1 MRDQSFETQ
10 NINIEKTYGGQES
23 SSIIHYETFDNLAL
37 FYGRKSLV
45 HFHDR
50 FYQVHYLTE
59 GSIALQLDAHEYRLY
74 APCFFITPPSIPH
87 GFYTDLD
94 THGHVLTIPQEFVWQ
109 LLESL
114 KRDINY
120 FYPMCIELS
129 PQEEAQQ
136 IFKFEYLFNLL
147 AEEYR
152 QHTDEKQTALRLSAK
167 LILLEIY
174 RLSKSNE
181 KKYSPR
187 NNELYLFNQFNFLIE
202 DNFKNNWRIN
212 DYLDRL
218 CISESKLNAICQHFS
233 ATSPKRLIIERQ
245 IQEAKRKLLFTQHSI
260 YQIAYDLGFKDP
272 AYFSRFF
279 QKETQLSPKAFRD
292 QDHISSNPS

>member
-1 MRDQSFETQ
+1 
-10 NINIEKTYGGQES
+10 
-23 SSIIHYETFDNLAL
+23 
-37 FYGRKSLV
+37 
-45 HFHDR
+45 
-50 FYQVHYLTE
+50 
-59 GSIALQLDAHEYRLY
+59 
-74 APCFFITPPSIPH
+74 
-87 GFYTDLD
+87 
-94 THGHVLTIPQEFVWQ
+94 
-109 LLESL
+109 
-114 KRDINY
+114 
-120 FYPMCIELS
+120 
-129 PQEEAQQ
+129 
-136 IFKFEYLFNLL
+136 
-147 AEEYR
+147 
-152 QHTDEKQTALRLSAK
+152 
-167 LILLEIY
+167 
-174 RLSKSNE
+174 
-181 KKYSPR
+181 
-187 NNELYLFNQFNFLIE
+187 FNQFNFLIE